1 MAPKI
6 FATGASG
13 YIGGGALDAIIN
25 AHPDYEITA
34 LVRSPQKAASL
45 IAKYPNLKTVN
56 GDLDSGSVI
65 ESETEKADIIL
76 HFADCDH
83 TSSAKS
89 ISAGLK
95 KKTTPVFL
103 IHTSGTAILPDVSKE
118 EFGQQAGE
126 KIYDDIESVKELTS
140 FPIEGHLHRD
150 VDTIILAANSDNVKT
165 AIVCPPTIY
174 GLGAG
179 TAGNTRSAQVPELT
193 KNILKR
199 GEAFHVTA
207 GKSIW
212 NNVHIDDL
220 SQLYL
225 LLTEDAAA
233 GGKKAT
239 WGTEGYYFAE
249 NGEHVW
255 GELTKKIAE
264 KAKVKGYLKTNDIV
278 SLSVDDIK
286 KIHPFG
292 AVLWGTNSRGRA
304 SRARKV
310 LGWTPKG
317 TSLEETLDA
326 LIDSEAK
333 SLGLEPSGETVV

>member
-1 MAPKI
+1 MAPKV

-13 YIGGGALDAIIN
+13 YIGGAALDAIIN

-34 LVRSPQKAASL
+34 LVRSPQKVASL
-45 IAKYPNLKTVN
+45 VAKYPNLKTVN

-83 TSSAKS
+83 VLAAKS

-103 IHTSGTAILPDVSKE
+103 IHTSGSAILPDISKG
-118 EFGQQAGE
+118 EFGQQVDE
-126 KIYDDIESVKELTS
+126 KIYDDIESIKEITS
-140 FPIEGHLHRD
+140 FPIEGHVHRD
-150 VDTIILAANSDNVKT
+150 VDTIILGANSDNVKT

-174 GLGAG
+174 GVGAG
-179 TAGNTRSAQVPELT
+179 TAGNTRSNQVPGLT
-193 KNILKR
+193 KFTLQR
-199 GEAFHVTA
+199 GETFQVNA
-207 GKSIW
+207 GKSYW

-255 GELTKKIAE
+255 GELAKKIAE
-264 KAKVKGYLKTNDIV
+264 KAKVKGYLRTNDV
-278 SLSVDDIK
+278 ASLNDDEIK

-292 AVLWGTNSRGRA
+292 CVIWGTNSRGRA

-317 TSLEETLDA
+317 ASLEETLDA

-333 SLGLEPSGETVV
+333 SLGITPPGETVV